1 MTYLDLLS
9 SCEFWTG
16 MNDGDITDN
25 TELKATFTNRLNRSL
40 DKYMGM
46 AGASS
51 SLAKIDDTNF
61 DNQPFS
67 YFDIEEEQHDYQF
80 LYDEDLNSISD
91 FTAVFLKIGT
101 SYHKLDRISLDHEDA
116 EKIMSP
122 DADITGTPIETGTPT
137 RYVERNNTIFLD
149 PVPSTIIERGG
160 KIFYKRAPSYFAT
173 TDSVKEPGLPFN
185 FHDMLAV
192 DASYAWL
199 LVHKSNALVEISRV
213 ENELQRLERDFKTY
227 NELRNPQKHRIIGA
241 RHNTR

>member
-1 MTYLDLLS
+1 MTYLELLS

-16 MNDGDITDN
+16 MNSGDIVDN
-25 TELKATFTNRLNRSL
+25 TELKSTFTNRLNRSL
-40 DKYMGM
+40 DKFLGM
-46 AGASS
+46 AGAGS
-51 SLAKIDDTNF
+51 SLAKTDDTNF
-61 DNQPFS
+61 TNQPFS
-67 YFDIEEEQHDYQF
+67 LFDIADGQNDYQF
-80 LYDEDLNSISD
+80 LTDEDGNSISD
-91 FTAVFLKIGT
+91 FTSVMIKQGT
-101 SYHKLDRISLDHEDA
+101 TFTTLNKLTLDTANADL
-116 EKIMSP
+116 IMSP
-122 DADITGTPIETGTPT
+122 NAKPGVPTG
-137 RYVERNNTIFLD
+137 YLERNNTIFLD
-149 PVPSTIIERGG
+149 PVPNYSLSEGG

-192 DASYAWL
+192 DASYSWL